1 MKPFVRYT
9 ASFLALFFL
18 AGAGLAWAELLHEND
33 LLTNP
38 KVKPAT
44 GLLVTGL
51 MFLGVA
57 LRGWRAARTR
67 PTASLPNP
75 RSD

>member
-9 ASFLALFFL
+9 ALFLAVIFL
-18 AGAGLAWAELLHEND
+18 AGAALAWFELLHEND
-33 LLTNP
+33 LLNNP

-44 GLLVTGL
+44 GLLVSGL

-57 LRGWRAARTR
+57 LRGWRAQRRIKQNSTGTK
-67 PTASLPNP
+67 P
-75 RSD
+75 